1 MRISTFSGV
10 THMSNPGPNPF
21 EYGRELSLSE
31 LINRK
36 EELALVETVIRNRG
50 KLFIIGPRR
59 FGKTSLLSAASEVA
73 SAAGVIVLRF
83 DAEKFES
90 LGLLAEALLTSAT
103 RALKGPLDATIK
115 LLTRIATRLK
125 PQTSFDPQGGISVSV
140 GVSEEIHGALPLLT
154 DTLDAIDQLAAS
166 SGREVVVILDEIQQ
180 IVIEHGIAA
189 ERQLRSTIQ
198 QHRHVGYIFAGSA
211 TRLLTEMTHEPNR
224 PFYRLGQRIFLGT
237 IPRSEFIAALR
248 DGFRQG
254 GFEPTAEACEQIVD
268 LAEDVPYNVQRLAHE
283 AWEMLRSRGADAL
296 TEADV
301 HVALDRLVG
310 REDTLY
316 TQVWLTLRK
325 NQKTALKAVIS
336 EGGASLL
343 SGGVTRKHKISAA
356 SLQTALRQ
364 LEDDQ
369 HIRQERSMGSA
380 RYRLVDP
387 FFAAWLRKSQSA

>member
-1 MRISTFSGV
+1 MG
-10 THMSNPGPNPF
+10 NPGPNPF

-31 LINRK
+31 LIDRTD
-36 EELALVETVIRNRG
+36 ELAVVETVIRNRG

-59 FGKTSLLSAASEVA
+59 FGKTSLLSAASEA
-73 SAAGVIVLRF
+73 AHAAGVIVLRF

-90 LGLLAEALLTSAT
+90 LGLLSEALLTSAT
-103 RALKGPLDATIK
+103 KSLKGPLDATIK
-115 LLTRIATRLK
+115 LLTRLAARLK

-140 GVSEEIHGALPLLT
+140 GVSEEVHGALPLLT
-154 DTLDAIDQLAAS
+154 DTLDVIEQLAAS

-211 TRLLTEMTHEPNR
+211 TRLLTEMTNEPNR
-224 PFYRLGQRIFLGT
+224 PFYRLGQRVFLGG
-237 IPRSEFIAALR
+237 IPRPEFIAALG
-248 DGFRQG
+248 DGFRKG
-254 GFEPTAEACEQIVD
+254 GFEPAHSACERIVD

-283 AWEMLRSRGADAL
+283 AWELLRSRGAEVL
-296 TEADV
+296 TEPDV
-301 HVALDRLVG
+301 DIALDRLVG

-316 TQVWLTLRK
+316 TQTWLALRK
-325 NQKTALKAVIS
+325 NQKTALKAVIA
-336 EGGASLL
+336 EGGTSLL
-343 SGGVTRKHKISAA
+343 SGGVARKHKISVA

-364 LEDDQ
+364 LEDNQ
-369 HIRQERSMGSA
+369 HIRQEMSLGQT

-387 FFAAWLRKSQSA
+387 FFAAWLKKSQSA

>member
-1 MRISTFSGV
+1 M
-10 THMSNPGPNPF
+10 
-21 EYGRELSLSE
+21 
-31 LINRK
+31 
-36 EELALVETVIRNRG
+36 
-50 KLFIIGPRR
+50 
-59 FGKTSLLSAASEVA
+59 AA
-73 SAAGVIVLRF
+73 
-83 DAEKFES
+83 
-90 LGLLAEALLTSAT
+90 T
-103 RALKGPLDATIK
+103 
-115 LLTRIATRLK
+115 
-125 PQTSFDPQGGISVSV
+125 
-140 GVSEEIHGALPLLT
+140 
-154 DTLDAIDQLAAS
+154 

-237 IPRSEFIAALR
+237 IPRSEFTTALE

-254 GFEPTAEACEQIVD
+254 GFEPTAEACERILD

-283 AWEMLRSRGADAL
+283 AWEMLRSRGAWVL
-296 TEADV
+296 TDADV
-301 HVALDRLVG
+301 DVALDRLVG
-310 REDTLY
+310 REDPLY
-316 TQVWLTLRK
+316 THIWLALRK

-336 EGGASLL
+336 EGGTSLL

-369 HIRQERSMGSA
+369 HIRQERSLGNA

>member
-1 MRISTFSGV
+1 
-10 THMSNPGPNPF
+10 
-21 EYGRELSLSE
+21 
-31 LINRK
+31 
-36 EELALVETVIRNRG
+36 
-50 KLFIIGPRR
+50 
-59 FGKTSLLSAASEVA
+59 
-73 SAAGVIVLRF
+73 
-83 DAEKFES
+83 
-90 LGLLAEALLTSAT
+90 
-103 RALKGPLDATIK
+103 LDATIK

-140 GVSEEIHGALPLLT
+140 GVSEEVHGALPLLT
-154 DTLDAIDQLAAS
+154 DTLDAIEQLAAS

-237 IPRSEFIAALR
+237 VPRSEFIAALGV
-248 DGFRQG
+248 GFRRG
-254 GFEPTAEACEQIVD
+254 GFEPTAEACERILD

-283 AWEMLRSRGADAL
+283 AWEMLRSRGAEVL
-296 TEADV
+296 TGADV
-301 HVALDRLVG
+301 DVALDRLVG
-310 REDTLY
+310 REDPLY
-316 TQVWLTLRK
+316 THIWLALRK
-325 NQKTALKAVIS
+325 NQKTALKAVIG

-343 SGGVTRKHKISAA
+343 SGAVTRKHKISAA

-369 HIRQERSMGSA
+369 HIRQERSLGSA

-387 FFAAWLRKSQSA
+387 FFAAWLQKSQSA

>member
-1 MRISTFSGV
+1 MR
-10 THMSNPGPNPF
+10 NPGPNPF
-21 EYGRELSLSE
+21 EYGRELSLNE

-36 EELALVETVIRNRG
+36 EELAVVETVIRNRG

-140 GVSEEIHGALPLLT
+140 GVSEEAHGALPLLT
-154 DTLDAIDQLAAS
+154 DTLDAIEQLAAS

-237 IPRSEFIAALR
+237 IPRSEFIAALE

-254 GFEPTAEACEQIVD
+254 AFEPTAEACERILD

-283 AWEMLRSRGADAL
+283 AWEMLRSRGAEVL
-296 TEADV
+296 TDADV
-301 HVALDRLVG
+301 DVALDRLVG
-310 REDTLY
+310 REDPLY
-316 TQVWLTLRK
+316 THIWLALRK
-325 NQKTALKAVIS
+325 NQKSALKAVIG

-343 SGGVTRKHKISAA
+343 SGGVTRTYKISAS

-369 HIRQERSMGSA
+369 HIRQERSLGSA

>member
-1 MRISTFSGV
+1 MR
-10 THMSNPGPNPF
+10 NPGPNPF
-21 EYGRELSLSE
+21 EYGRELSLNE
-31 LINRK
+31 LINRQ
-36 EELALVETVIRNRG
+36 EELAVVETVIRNRG

-140 GVSEEIHGALPLLT
+140 GVSEEVHGALPLLT

-237 IPRSEFIAALR
+237 IPRSEFTAALE

-254 GFEPTAEACEQIVD
+254 GFETTAEACERILD

-283 AWEMLRSRGADAL
+283 AWEMLRSRGAEVL
-296 TEADV
+296 TEIDV
-301 HVALDRLVG
+301 DVALDRLVG
-310 REDTLY
+310 REDPLY
-316 TQVWLTLRK
+316 THIWLALRK
-325 NQKTALKAVIS
+325 NQKTALKAVIG

-369 HIRQERSMGSA
+369 HIRQERSLGSA

>member
-1 MRISTFSGV
+1 
-10 THMSNPGPNPF
+10 MSNPGPNPF

-36 EELALVETVIRNRG
+36 DELALVETVIRNRG

-59 FGKTSLLSAASEVA
+59 FGKTSLLSAATEVA
-73 SAAGVIVLRF
+73 RAAGVIVLRF

-90 LGLLAEALLTSAT
+90 LGLLAEALLTAAT
-103 RALKGPLDATIK
+103 RALQGPLDATIK
-115 LLTRIATRLK
+115 LLTRIAARLK
-125 PQTSFDPQGGISVSV
+125 PQTSFDAQGGISVSV

-154 DTLDAIDQLAAS
+154 DTLDAIEQLAATS
-166 SGREVVVILDEIQQ
+166 ERKVVVILDEIQQ

-237 IPRSEFIAALR
+237 IPRPEFIPALE

-254 GFEPTAEACEQIVD
+254 GFEPAAEACERIVD

-283 AWEMLRSRGADAL
+283 AWEMLRASGAETL

-301 HVALDRLVG
+301 DVALDRLVS

-316 TQVWLTLRK
+316 TQVWLALRK
-325 NQKTALKAVIS
+325 NQKTALKAVIG
-336 EGGASLL
+336 EGGASLM
-343 SGGVTRKHKISAA
+343 SGAVARKHNISVA

-369 HIRQERSMGSA
+369 HIRQERSLGTA

>member
-1 MRISTFSGV
+1 MR
-10 THMSNPGPNPF
+10 NPGPNPF

-36 EELALVETVIRNRG
+36 EELAVVETVIRNRG

-73 SAAGVIVLRF
+73 SGAGVIVLRF

-125 PQTSFDPQGGISVSV
+125 PQTSFDAQGGISVSV
-140 GVSEEIHGALPLLT
+140 GVSEEVHGALPLLT
-154 DTLDAIDQLAAS
+154 DTLDAIEQLAAS

-237 IPRSEFIAALR
+237 IPRPEFIAALEA
-248 DGFRQG
+248 GFRKG
-254 GFEPTAEACEQIVD
+254 GFEPAEGACERIVD

-283 AWEMLRSRGADAL
+283 AWEMLRSRGAAVLTDVDAD
-296 TEADV
+296 E
-301 HVALDRLVG
+301 ALDRLVG
-310 REDTLY
+310 REDPLY
-316 TQVWLTLRK
+316 THIWLALRK
-325 NQKTALKAVIS
+325 NQKTALKAVIG

-343 SGGVTRKHKISAA
+343 SGGVTRKHKISAS

-369 HIRQERSMGSA
+369 HIRQERSLGTTQ
-380 RYRLVDP
+380 YRLVDP
-387 FFAAWLRKSQSA
+387 FFAAWLRRSQSA